1 MGKTNGADSEEK
13 ELLLSAVN
21 INIFYRDCCK
31 TTILQQF
38 FFAKKFRRKMKRLL
52 THMC

>member
-13 ELLLSAVN
+13 ELLLFAVGL
-21 INIFYRDCCK
+21 NIFLQTVAK

-38 FFAKKFRRKMKRLL
+38 FFAKKYSGKIKRVL